1 MRIVASGTK
10 FERRLEGLL
19 EKLPGLAEQL
29 KAIARNP
36 RSLGAKIES
45 RSPWLSRQFLGAASN
60 FVEPFLVGM
69 GLKVETLGEEIVE
82 VSLPGHWRNQ
92 GEGGVIHNGAL
103 ASLGEFTS
111 RLYWEH
117 HLDLRGPELYA
128 RHVELRSLTRAR
140 GDLRGVF
147 RWSVAS
153 REEIQHRLRS
163 SGEADANVTVS
174 VYDSSGKLVAEV
186 DVQWSITRQLSLG
199 SGQGV

>member
-1 MRIVASGTK
+1 MASGIK
-10 FERRLEGLL
+10 FDVLL
-19 EKLPGLAEQL
+19 GKLPGLADQL
-29 KAIARNP
+29 RSFAKNP
-36 RSLGAKIES
+36 RALGAKIES
-45 RSPWLSRQFLGAASN
+45 HSPWLSRRFLGAASN

-69 GLKVETLGEEIVE
+69 GLSVETLGEEIAE
-82 VSLPGHWRNQ
+82 VKLPGHWRNQ
-92 GEGGVIHNGAL
+92 GEGGVVHNGAL
-103 ASLGEFTS
+103 SALGEFTS

-128 RHVELRSLTRAR
+128 KHVELRSLARAR

-163 SGEADANVTVS
+163 TGEADAHATVS
-174 VYDSSGKLVAEV
+174 VYDDAGKLVAEIEI
-186 DVQWSITRQLSLG
+186 DWSITRQLSLG